1 MLSDV
6 SNGCKILNSR
16 TALWHA
22 AKAGHPEVVRY
33 LLHGGAAI
41 NPRRDYR
48 ETNNSGTPLYVS
60 VENGHFPIV
69 MYLIE
74 QGPYYIVTNSV
85 LIIIAV
91 LIGYC
96 DVLLILTVLLSNLR
110 FVTTSIPVNYRIL
123 LLSVIR
129 VAL

>member
-74 QGPYYIVTNSV
+74 QGLNDIVTKDLHCGASTQ
-85 LIIIAV
+85 LQCFIFGIP
-91 LIGYC
+91 GYQLGC
-96 DVLLILTVLLSNLR
+96 TVSAGSDQR
-110 FVTTSIPVNYRIL
+110 PV
-123 LLSVIR
+123 
-129 VAL
+129 